1 MEEADFNPRNL
12 LDMLRRQL
20 RLILVVVLGL
30 TSVAALVLFSLTP
43 LYSASALVLV
53 DSSPKNLLDP
63 TFESARIQI
72 DDARVTSEVEIV
84 KSAPVLLEVIS
95 QAGLV
100 SDPEFGVRL
109 GLKDRLLSYLQ
120 LAKPT
125 LPTGEVALQR
135 VLRSVSQAASVER
148 RPRTN
153 LLTLSFRSQD
163 PEKAA
168 RLANIWAEAYI
179 KSQVSA
185 KIDGA
190 LVSRDAL
197 QARLESARQGVVT
210 AEGALDTFLDQNI
223 AKISAESGSSDISN
237 LRVRL
242 ASLDAE
248 RISSTNLASAAE
260 RSLAVRNWTTLV
272 ASLQSEALNEL
283 ENQRHALSEQ
293 IQKSAN
299 AVTTDLKARLADI
312 EQRMLDAA
320 KGELSNLRAS
330 IASTTGQVDSLR
342 QQLRSAVL
350 NSPLAPDI
358 LARVYELQQNSEL
371 ARSQYQTLLTRIQ
384 DLDIQSNLQMADARV
399 VAAAMTP
406 ERPAFPNV
414 PVMLGIA
421 FAGSLV
427 LALGM
432 AFLRENMIGGLLSVE
447 QATAVLRTPVASA
460 LPRLRRDAAGGSP
473 ADLVVDAMLSPY
485 AENVRRIRAALE
497 QKLRRVQFQAR
508 RAQASPSVVI
518 MATSAA
524 PREGKST
531 VALSLARSMAV
542 ARRRVLLIDCDLR
555 RPSLHANIGLP
566 PDDRLRQML
575 AGEAY
580 VEDPSVLLTRDPRSD
595 AFFILG
601 SASFDMPTDQLV
613 ASPEFADLV
622 TWARE
627 HFDAVI
633 IDTPPVGSVVDGLY
647 IAPLAD
653 AILYVV
659 RAGATRQAEAKAGLS
674 AIAAAKREDTVLM
687 AVLNQQDRIDASYGK
702 QYSAY
707 GY

>member
-1 MEEADFNPRNL
+1 MEEVDFNPRNL
-12 LDMLRRQL
+12 VDMLRRQF

-30 TSVAALVLFSLTP
+30 TSAAALVLFSLTP
-43 LYSASALVLV
+43 LYSASALILV
-53 DSSPKNLLDP
+53 DTSPKNLLDP
-63 TFESARIQI
+63 NFESARIQI
-72 DDARVTSEVEIV
+72 DDARVTSEVDIV
-84 KSAPVLLEVIS
+84 QSAPVLLEVIS
-95 QAGLV
+95 EAGLV

-109 GLKDRLLSYLQ
+109 GMKDRLLSYLQ

-135 VLRSVSQAASVER
+135 VLQSVIKAASVDR

-153 LLTLSFRSQD
+153 LLTLSIRSQD
-163 PEKAA
+163 PAKAA
-168 RLANIWAEAYI
+168 KLANIWANAYI

-190 LVSRDAL
+190 LLSRDAL

-210 AEGALDTFLDQNI
+210 SEGALDKFLDQNI
-223 AKISAESGSSDISN
+223 AEITEESGSTDISN
-237 LRVRL
+237 LRIRL

-248 RISSTNLASAAE
+248 RTTSSNLASAAE
-260 RSLAVRNWTTLV
+260 RSIAGRNWTTLV
-272 ASLQSEALNEL
+272 ASLQS
-283 ENQRHALSEQ
+283 QALSELEGQRQQLTDQ

-299 AVTTDLKARLADI
+299 TVATDLKARLADI

-320 KGELSNLRAS
+320 KGELSTLRSS
-330 IASTTGQVDSLR
+330 IASTTGQADSVR

-350 NSPLAPDI
+350 SSPLGPDI

-371 ARSQYQTLLTRIQ
+371 ARSQYQTLLSRIQ
-384 DLDIQSNLQMADARV
+384 DLDIQANLQLADSRI
-399 VAAAMTP
+399 VAEAMTP

-414 PVMLGIA
+414 PMLLALA
-421 FAGSLV
+421 FGGSLA
-427 LALGM
+427 LALAM
-432 AFLRENMIGGLLSVE
+432 AFLRENLVGGLLTVE
-447 QATAVLRTPVASA
+447 QATAVLKTPVASA
-460 LPRLRRDAAGGSP
+460 LPRLRRDAQGGGP

-485 AENVRRIRAALE
+485 AENIRRIRAALE
-497 QKLRRVQFQAR
+497 QRLRRAMFQAR
-508 RAQASPSVVI
+508 NSHSAPSVVI
-518 MATSAA
+518 MTTSAA

-555 RPSLHANIGLP
+555 RPSLHTSIAAP

-575 AGEAY
+575 SGELR
-580 VEDPSVLLTRDPRSD
+580 VDDPAILVTHDPRSD
-595 AFFILG
+595 AALILA

-613 ASPEFADLV
+613 GSSAFIELLA
-622 TWARE
+622 WGRE
-627 HFDAVI
+627 NFDAVI
-633 IDTPPVGSVVDGLY
+633 LDSPPVGSVVDGLY

-653 AILYVV
+653 AILYIV
-659 RAGATRQAEAKAGLS
+659 RSGATRQSEAKAGIA
-674 AIAAAKREDTVLM
+674 AIAGAKRDDTVLM

>member
-1 MEEADFNPRNL
+1 MEEVDFNPRNL

-30 TSVAALVLFSLTP
+30 TSASALVLFSLTP

-53 DSSPKNLLDP
+53 DSSLKNLLDP
-63 TFESARIQI
+63 NFESARIQI

-84 KSAPVLLEVIS
+84 QSAPVLLEVIAE
-95 QAGLV
+95 AGLV

-109 GLKDRLLSYLQ
+109 GLKDRVLSYLQ

-135 VLRSVSQAASVER
+135 VLSSLDKAASVDR

-153 LLTLSFRSQD
+153 LLTLSIRSED
-163 PEKAA
+163 PQKAA
-168 RLANIWAEAYI
+168 RIANIWASAYV

-190 LVSRDAL
+190 LLSRDAL
-197 QARLESARQGVVT
+197 QARLESARQNVMT
-210 AEGALDTFLDQNI
+210 SEGALDTFLDQNI
-223 AKISAESGSSDISN
+223 AKITEESGRSDISD

-248 RISSTNLASAAE
+248 RTSTSNLATAAE
-260 RSLAVRNWTTLV
+260 RSLAGRNWTALV
-272 ASLQSEALNEL
+272 ASLQSEALSEL
-283 ENQRHALSEQ
+283 EGQRRQLSEQ
-293 IQKSAN
+293 IQQSAN
-299 AVTTDLKARLADI
+299 AVATDLKARLAEI

-320 KGELSNLRAS
+320 KGELSNLRSS
-330 IASTTGQVDSLR
+330 IASTSGQADSVR

-350 NSPLAPDI
+350 GSPLGPDI
-358 LARVYELQQNSEL
+358 LTRVYELQQNSEL
-371 ARSQYQTLLTRIQ
+371 ARSQYQTLLARIQ
-384 DLDIQSNLQMADARV
+384 DLDIQANLQLADSRI
-399 VAAAMTP
+399 VAEAMTP

-414 PVMLGIA
+414 SMLLA
-421 FAGSLV
+421 LSFAGSLA
-427 LALGM
+427 LALAL
-432 AFLRENMIGGLLSVE
+432 AFLRENMIGGLLTVE

-460 LPRLRRDAAGGSP
+460 LPRLRRDTAGGGP

-497 QKLRRVQFQAR
+497 QRLR
-508 RAQASPSVVI
+508 RAQFQLQRSHSSRSMVI
-518 MATSAA
+518 MTTSAA

-555 RPSLHANIGLP
+555 RPSLHSSVGLP

-575 AGEAY
+575 AGELQVDDLATL
-580 VEDPSVLLTRDPRSD
+580 VTRDPRSD
-595 AFFILG
+595 ASLILA

-613 ASPEFADLV
+613 GSQAFVQLLG
-622 TWARE
+622 WARE
-627 HFDAVI
+627 NFDAVI
-633 IDTPPVGSVVDGLY
+633 LDSPPVGSVVDGLY

-653 AILYVV
+653 AILYIV
-659 RAGATRQAEAKAGLS
+659 RAGATRQSEAKAGLA
-674 AIAAAKREDTVLM
+674 AIAGAKRDDTVLM
-687 AVLNQQDRIDASYGK
+687 AVLNQQDRVDASYGK